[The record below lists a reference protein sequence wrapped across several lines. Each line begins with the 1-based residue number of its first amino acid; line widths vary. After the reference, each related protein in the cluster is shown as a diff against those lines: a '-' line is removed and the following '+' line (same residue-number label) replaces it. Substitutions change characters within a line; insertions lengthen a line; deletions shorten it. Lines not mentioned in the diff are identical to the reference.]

1 MTLDQGIVRVPT
13 WTIGD
18 LLRKAREHAGLEQME
33 LAEELGISRATVS
46 NYERGHVR
54 PRKAVVMA
62 WAMRTGVPVAWL
74 QTGGNPRQGDGPD
87 GGSTLPRL
95 DSNQQPFGYT
105 EAEVIELRPALALV
119 EQEAA

>member
-1 MTLDQGIVRVPT
+1 MTLDASGVSVPA

-18 LLRKAREHAGLEQME
+18 LLRKAREHAGLEQTE
-33 LAEELGISRATVS
+33 LAEDLGISRATVS

-62 WAMRTGVPVAWL
+62 WAMRTRVPVGWL
-74 QTGGNPRQGDGPD
+74 QTGQNPRQDGGPD

-95 DSNQQPFGYT
+95 DSNQKPFGYT
-105 EAEVIELRPALALV
+105 EAEVIELRPVAVPVRQVA
-119 EQEAA
+119 